1 MLGFALILG
10 HLLGDYIFQNDYMA
24 WGKTSRPPTNQ
35 FTPPWYRPHLI
46 CALHCVAYTLGVW
59 VAVYPVHSFPWW
71 FYAATCA
78 IHWPIDRY
86 RLAVWWMTNVS
97 GQSAFANGPCSP
109 WSIIVVDNV
118 FHLVTLYVLA
128 LFAGAS

>member
-1 MLGFALILG
+1 MIGFALMLG
-10 HLLGDYIFQNDYMA
+10 HLLGDYIVQNDYMA
-24 WGKTSRPPTNQ
+24 QGKTSRLSGPDQ
-35 FTPPWYRPHLI
+35 SSYRPHLI
-46 CALHCVAYTLGVW
+46 CALHCIVYTIAVY
-59 VAVYPVHSFPWW
+59 VAVCPVYSFPWW